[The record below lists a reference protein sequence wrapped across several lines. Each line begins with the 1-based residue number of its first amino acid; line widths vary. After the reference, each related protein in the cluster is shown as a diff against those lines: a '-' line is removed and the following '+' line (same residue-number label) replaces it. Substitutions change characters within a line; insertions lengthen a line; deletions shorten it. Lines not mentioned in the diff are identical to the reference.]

1 MKIRF
6 SFVIALCCAL
16 LACSCGGRGSS
27 SSSSSSSS
35 RSPKSRLESSIIRLV
50 PYNEGEPS
58 YDYEVVQG
66 KLIILYPSQ
75 RVVCGTVDWL
85 NSNAFEVGVG
95 GDYQDGGKI
104 YPRNAALFRRDK
116 VIGCV
121 TSNPYR
127 FPVFNL
133 EDGCVYKSAADYE
146 NRNISDVEYLKF
158 KLVDKDGG
166 NDSDDGDTYR
176 DRGDDDGG
184 YARRGRKKGSLSEVF
199 DRVIKDNVRDDV
211 REEEIDEEGDAYRS
225 YRQSVM
231 EDEEDEIDE
240 EGDAYRSYRQSV
252 MEDEE
257 SGEGVLGGETKRF
270 SGAIMSK
277 DKKKSYNIY
286 LEVVESGTDGSVS
299 GHYRYMSQ
307 PADRTIP
314 LYGKVTRN
322 GDVLRFKLF
331 STGGTEAFEFKG
343 EDGEALS
350 GTWRQYKNEA
360 DRDAG
365 TSPSKE
371 LVVFLTE

>member
-35 RSPKSRLESSIIRLV
+35 RSPKSTLESSIIRLV

-66 KLIILYPSQ
+66 KLVILYPSQ

-121 TSNPYR
+121 TSSPYR

-133 EDGCVYKSAADYE
+133 EDGCVYESAADYE

-166 NDSDDGDTYR
+166 KDSDDGDTYR
-176 DRGDDDGG
+176 DRGDDDSG
-184 YARRGRKKGSLSEVF
+184 YARRGRKKGSLSGVI
-199 DRVIKDNVRDDV
+199 DRVVKDNVRDDV

-231 EDEEDEIDE
+231 EDE
-240 EGDAYRSYRQSV
+240 
-252 MEDEE
+252 
-257 SGEGVLGGETKRF
+257 EGVLGGETKRF

-299 GHYRYMSQ
+299 GHYRYLSQ

-365 TSPSKE
+365 TSPTKE

>member
-6 SFVIALCCAL
+6 SIIIALFCAI
-16 LACSCGGRGSS
+16 LACGCGGRGSS
-27 SSSSSSSS
+27 SSSSSRTSQ
-35 RSPKSRLESSIIRLV
+35 E
-50 PYNEGEPS
+50 E
-58 YDYEVVQG
+58 
-66 KLIILYPSQ
+66 LI
-75 RVVCGTVDWL
+75 
-85 NSNAFEVGVG
+85 
-95 GDYQDGGKI
+95 
-104 YPRNAALFRRDK
+104 
-116 VIGCV
+116 
-121 TSNPYR
+121 
-127 FPVFNL
+127 
-133 EDGCVYKSAADYE
+133 
-146 NRNISDVEYLKF
+146 
-158 KLVDKDGG
+158 DKDG
-166 NDSDDGDTYR
+166 DQESDDSYR
-176 DRGDDDGG
+176 SRRDDDGG

-257 SGEGVLGGETKRF
+257 GVLGGETKRF

-299 GHYRYMSQ
+299 GHYRYLSQ

-314 LYGKVTRN
+314 LFGKVIRN

-343 EDGEALS
+343 EDGDALS
-350 GTWRQYKNEA
+350 GTWRQYKTEA

>member
-27 SSSSSSSS
+27 SSSSSRTSQ
-35 RSPKSRLESSIIRLV
+35 E
-50 PYNEGEPS
+50 E
-58 YDYEVVQG
+58 
-66 KLIILYPSQ
+66 LI
-75 RVVCGTVDWL
+75 
-85 NSNAFEVGVG
+85 
-95 GDYQDGGKI
+95 
-104 YPRNAALFRRDK
+104 
-116 VIGCV
+116 
-121 TSNPYR
+121 
-127 FPVFNL
+127 
-133 EDGCVYKSAADYE
+133 
-146 NRNISDVEYLKF
+146 
-158 KLVDKDGG
+158 DKDG
-166 NDSDDGDTYR
+166 DQESDDSYR
-176 DRGDDDGG
+176 SRSDDDGHR
-184 YARRGRKKGSLSEVF
+184 RRGRKKGSLSEVF

-211 REEEIDEEGDAYRS
+211 REE
-225 YRQSVM
+225 
-231 EDEEDEIDE
+231 EIDE

-314 LYGKVTRN
+314 LFGKVTRN

-331 STGGTEAFEFKG
+331 STGGIEAFEFKG

>member
-1 MKIRF
+1 
-6 SFVIALCCAL
+6 
-16 LACSCGGRGSS
+16 
-27 SSSSSSSS
+27 
-35 RSPKSRLESSIIRLV
+35 
-50 PYNEGEPS
+50 
-58 YDYEVVQG
+58 
-66 KLIILYPSQ
+66 
-75 RVVCGTVDWL
+75 
-85 NSNAFEVGVG
+85 
-95 GDYQDGGKI
+95 
-104 YPRNAALFRRDK
+104 
-116 VIGCV
+116 
-121 TSNPYR
+121 
-127 FPVFNL
+127 
-133 EDGCVYKSAADYE
+133 
-146 NRNISDVEYLKF
+146 
-158 KLVDKDGG
+158 
-166 NDSDDGDTYR
+166 
-176 DRGDDDGG
+176 
-184 YARRGRKKGSLSEVF
+184 
-199 DRVIKDNVRDDV
+199 
-211 REEEIDEEGDAYRS
+211 
-225 YRQSVM
+225 M

-371 LVVFLTE
+371 LGLPDRVKPWQDGIGRPKSR